1 MRLTVRDEQIAVLEE
16 LASERF
22 VRKIAAELN
31 ANYADDPVKLPS
43 GESMTVSALPPDK
56 LDSLIKVGIGKA
68 KRYEMKAESAIAG
81 FVFVMFDVSPNF
93 DQHRL
98 SQVLLNDEETAPDQR
113 MTELLGV
120 LSDDNW
126 ESIRKDYDP
135 LAWEPEPEPE
145 AESEESVEQP
155 EPAANGATD
164 VEKTPRPEPAKQP
177 GPELD
182 PNMQATIL
190 VDFKN

>member
-16 LASERF
+16 LAFERF

-31 ANYADDPVKLPS
+31 ANYADDAVKLPS

-56 LDSLIKVGIGKA
+56 LESLIKVGIGKA

-93 DQHRL
+93 DRHRL
-98 SQVLLNDEETAPDQR
+98 SQVLLNDEDTAPDQR

-135 LAWEPEPEPE
+135 VAWEPEPEPDADRE
-145 AESEESVEQP
+145 EPNESEAT
-155 EPAANGATD
+155 AANDAID
-164 VEKTPRPEPAKQP
+164 VAKTARPEPAKQP
-177 GPELD
+177 GHDTD
-182 PNMQATIL
+182 PNMQDTIL
-190 VDFKN
+190 VDRKS

>member
-16 LASERF
+16 LAFERF

-31 ANYADDPVKLPS
+31 ANYADDAVKLPS

-56 LDSLIKVGIGKA
+56 LESLIKVGIGKA

-93 DQHRL
+93 DRHRL
-98 SQVLLNDEETAPDQR
+98 SQVLLNDEDTAPDQR

-135 LAWEPEPEPE
+135 VAWEPEPEPDADRE
-145 AESEESVEQP
+145 EPNESEA
-155 EPAANGATD
+155 PAANDAID
-164 VEKTPRPEPAKQP
+164 VAKTARPELAKQP
-177 GPELD
+177 GHETD
-182 PNMQATIL
+182 PNMQDTIL
-190 VDFKN
+190 VDRKS

>member
-16 LASERF
+16 LAFERF
-22 VRKIAAELN
+22 VRKIASELN
-31 ANYADDPVKLPS
+31 SNYAEDPVRLPS
-43 GESMTVSALPPDK
+43 GETMTVSALPPDK
-56 LDSLIKVGIGKA
+56 LESLIKVGIGKA
-68 KRYEMKAESAIAG
+68 KRYEMKAESAIAA

-93 DQHRL
+93 DRHRL
-98 SQVLLNDEETAPDQR
+98 SQVLLNDEDTVPDQR

-145 AESEESVEQP
+145 AISEKSVEQN
-155 EPAANGATD
+155 EPSAKGAID
-164 VEKTPRPEPAKQP
+164 LEKTARPEPAKQP
-177 GPELD
+177 GHETD
-182 PNMQATIL
+182 PNMQDTIF
-190 VDFKN
+190 VDRKS